1 MVRKAAGMII
11 SITVQI
17 IICVV
22 VVILIYH
29 GAVTG
34 FEFGIS
40 IFSSAAMTE
49 APGQDMIVI
58 IEEGA
63 SAWDVGN
70 LLEKKG
76 LIQDEKIFFIQAILY
91 KANLQ
96 AGTYTLNTSMTPE
109 QILEI
114 LIEEPET
121 SGE

>member
-1 MVRKAAGMII
+1 M
-11 SITVQI
+11 
-17 IICVV
+17 
-22 VVILIYH
+22 
-29 GAVTG
+29 
-34 FEFGIS
+34 
-40 IFSSAAMTE
+40 
-49 APGQDMIVI
+49 
-58 IEEGA
+58 
-63 SAWDVGN
+63 GN

>member
-17 IICVV
+17 IICVL
-22 VVILIYH
+22 VVILIYN
-29 GAVTG
+29 GAVKG

-121 SGE
+121 RGE

>member
-17 IICVV
+17 IICVL

-29 GAVTG
+29 GAVKG

-63 SAWDVGN
+63 SAWDVGK

-76 LIQDEKIFFIQAILY
+76 LIQDEKIFFVQALLY